1 MVRERVGDWRSA
13 WRFALAGMLAGFLV
27 VATSQT
33 AVVAP
38 LFFGLQD
45 QLFQACSDFI
55 AVDEMPGLQLK
66 GKSAETFRLFNVT
79 AIREEKTS
87 PWVQFPTVDAMTS
100 YAEYRRQKAQSHVAA
115 TTQDGA

>member
-13 WRFALAGMLAGFLV
+13 WRFALAGFLV

-38 LFFGLQD
+38 LFYG
-45 QLFQACSDFI
+45 
-55 AVDEMPGLQLK
+55 
-66 GKSAETFRLFNVT
+66 
-79 AIREEKTS
+79 
-87 PWVQFPTVDAMTS
+87 
-100 YAEYRRQKAQSHVAA
+100 RRQKAQSPVAA